1 MKKDKVSLSTREH
14 DAAFEAFAGVAP
26 KVPRHKRVVHHAVKI
41 KDKVKPRDGFSQVVH
56 IALVSSLPIVVYVF
70 VRLGFA
76 QIAVV
81 LVLLSK
87 WRMFSVK
94 ARHWP
99 ANIRA
104 NAIDMIVGVSV
115 VLFMNH
121 ADSMSI
127 QILWVVL
134 YGFWLLIIKP
144 KSSQLWVALQAIIGQ
159 TVGLMALYTVF
170 GDASSFVLVVA
181 TAGMCYFAARHY
193 FSTFNESMGRTTAY
207 VWAYFAASLSWLLS
221 HWLIY
226 YGVVA
231 QPVLVL
237 SVVGYSLAGMY
248 YLRHTDRLS
257 KGVQQQFVVV
267 LTAILA
273 IVLVFSDWGD
283 KTL

>member
-1 MKKDKVSLSTREH
+1 MREH

-26 KVPRHKRVVHHAVKI
+26 RVPRRTRVVHRVNKTI
-41 KDKVKPRDGFSQVVH
+41 EKVKPRDGFSQVVH
-56 IALVSSLPIVVYVF
+56 IVLVSLLPIVAYIF
-70 VRLGFA
+70 VRIDFA
-76 QIAVV
+76 QMAVA

-94 ARHWP
+94 TRHWP

-104 NAIDMIVGVSV
+104 NAVDIIVSV
-115 VLFMNH
+115 SAVLFMDKT
-121 ADSMSI
+121 DSMSI
-127 QILWVVL
+127 QLIWAAL
-134 YGFWLLIIKP
+134 YAFWLLFIKP
-144 KSSQLWVALQAIIGQ
+144 KSSQLWVSTQAIIGQ
-159 TVGLMALYTVF
+159 TTGLMALYAVY
-170 GDASSFVLVVA
+170 GDAQSITLVAA
-181 TAGMCYFAARHY
+181 TTFISYFAARHF
-193 FSTFNESMGRTTAY
+193 FSCFDDSMGRTTAY
-207 VWAYFAASLSWLLS
+207 VWAYFAASVSWLLS

-226 YGVVA
+226 YGLVA

-267 LTAILA
+267 LTAVMA